1 MLLEL
6 VKKNKPNEK
15 TKISY
20 HFYTT
25 NSLADFK
32 QIQDLFSTLLTLKN
46 NKNESFSIIDDFCS
60 DQKVEKMVIFSIWGN
75 KMNLKQNISYLNQ
88 SQEIQKI
95 SINNNMSPTKKKVE
109 ESDNV
114 ELLERLNLI
123 ERKNEK
129 ILLRMKKVVECLK
142 MLRTSSHRLN
152 PTFSMKKIEKMIGN
166 TINTLATQ

>member
-20 HFYTT
+20 HFYT
-25 NSLADFK
+25 NNYLADFK

-75 KMNLKQNISYLNQ
+75 KMNFKQNIAYLNQ

-95 SINNNMSPTKKKVE
+95 SINNNMFPTKKKVE
-109 ESDNV
+109 ECDNA

-152 PTFSMKKIEKMIGN
+152 PTFSMKKIEKIIGN